1 MPYQFHKLSQKNIRP
16 LLVHISFFLHLKN
29 ELTDMDE
36 HFIVLKYHLKDIN
49 LGMVA
54 HACNPHLEVIAA
66 GTGVSSK
73 SGLPSE
79 TRHPNQNYV
88 VASTCITSS
97 WKSSAFET
105 CDFGSLN

>member
-1 MPYQFHKLSQKNIRP
+1 MPNQFHKLSQKNIHP
-16 LLVHISFFLHLKN
+16 LLVHISIFLHLKN

-36 HFIVLKYHLKDIN
+36 HFIALKYHLKGIN
-49 LGMVA
+49 LGMVV
-54 HACNPHLEVIAA
+54 HACNPHSEVIAA

-79 TRHPNQNYV
+79 TLHSNQNYV
-88 VASTCITSS
+88 FASKYIISS
-97 WKSSAFET
+97 WKFSAFKT